1 VPYSVTYAFTTLDVP
16 NSINTEA
23 LGINDAGKIVGDYMD
38 ANSHTHGFVFSNG
51 VYTTVNVP
59 GAFSTSVTAI
69 NNTGAIAGYYVDGNL
84 STHGFIY
91 SGGSYTFL
99 SDPDPNNIGDT
110 EITGINDA
118 GQVVGEWNDGTNHH
132 GFLYSNGTYTPLN
145 GPSNASAMHP
155 GGINNAGEISGT
167 YVDLNFGSPQAGS
180 HGFLDSGGSYV
191 TLNEPLAFGPPFCTF
206 EQGINNAGQTVGSY
220 IDSGGNT
227 YHGFLYDGSNNYI
240 TIDDPLASSQY
251 AQQANGVNDAGDIVG
266 FYYDSS
272 GYSHGYLA
280 QVVGPVF
287 TTLDHRAA
295 GINNLGQIVGSYV
308 DTYGVS
314 YSYLYSGGTYK
325 TLGQKNIV
333 ATGINDAGDIV
344 GYSITT
350 AGTFGFLDKGGTLS
364 LLKDPSATGNTYA
377 MGINKTGQI
386 VGYYNNNSGVHGFL
400 DSGGGYKTLDD
411 PNATGVTVA
420 TGINAAGQIAGY
432 YYDGSGAHSFLFS
445 GGGYTTLDDPLAT
458 NGTFASGIN
467 DAGDIVGHYYVGSS
481 ENGFVYSGG
490 VYTPINDPSPS
501 AVGHSAAS
509 GINNAGQIV
518 GMFGKSNPEEHG
530 FVTNLVMED
539 FFTAV
544 ESKTGDKITGAVL
557 DDTGKYSVG
566 STYQSGTDNAGGT
579 WTYTVNSV
587 QVAVSPLQ
595 SPAYNGYIYDA
606 TYYDHDLNTTFNTN
620 VGAKGYAGISP
631 QNVSGKSY
639 FGSDSDSVTIN
650 GKSYKI
656 GYLYVVPDPVLAV
669 PTPIISQLSAIH
681 HDQSFAAS
689 SLFTASDPDAI
700 ATFGFWD
707 TGIGGG
713 HFVLDGVA
721 QGSDQEIDV
730 TAAQLSRLS
739 YQSGSGTDT
748 LWVRANDSTQWSPWS
763 SSFTVTGQADTPPV
777 VTVANLTAAHGQG
790 FAASSLFAA
799 SDPDGDAITQ
809 YGFWDTGSGG
819 GHFALDGV
827 AQGINQEID
836 VTATQLSQL
845 SYQSGSGADTL
856 WVRANDGTQWSSW
869 SNSFTVM
876 APIDTPPMV
885 SVSNVMAT
893 HGQSFA
899 ASSLFTASDADGD
912 MITTY
917 AFWDTGTGGGHFM
930 LNGVA
935 KGTNQEI
942 DVAAAQLSQL
952 TYQSGSGADTL
963 WVRANDGYQWS
974 AWSNSFTVTPP
985 LDTAPVVT
993 VANVTA
999 AHGQSFA
1006 ASSLFTVSDPDGD
1019 AITQYGF
1026 WGTGGGHFMLNGI
1039 AQGTNQEID
1048 VTAAQ
1053 LSQLS
1058 YQSGSGSDTLWVRAN
1073 DGTQWGSWSSS
1084 FTVTAPIDTGP
1095 VLTPTNA
1102 NLSSFADQTF
1112 AVSSLITYSDP
1123 FGSPATQ
1130 YDFWNSGGGGGGH
1143 FLLNGS
1149 ALPANQDNIISGA
1162 QLGQL
1167 SYQVDNGSDTLWAK
1181 ANDGTVWGGWSNSFT
1196 ISDPPAVAAGETITL
1211 GSAYAGKVD
1220 FMSDTGTLKLEDTSS
1235 FAGTVAGLHGQDAID
1250 LADFGF
1256 GANSTLGYAA
1266 SADNSG
1272 GTLSVGD
1279 GMHMANIALL
1289 GSYMASTFVAAS
1301 DGHGGTLISEA
1312 AQSSA
1317 QSPLLTQPH
1326 G

>member
-1 VPYSVTYAFTTLDVP
+1 
-16 NSINTEA
+16 
-23 LGINDAGKIVGDYMD
+23 
-38 ANSHTHGFVFSNG
+38 
-51 VYTTVNVP
+51 
-59 GAFSTSVTAI
+59 
-69 NNTGAIAGYYVDGNL
+69 
-84 STHGFIY
+84 
-91 SGGSYTFL
+91 
-99 SDPDPNNIGDT
+99 
-110 EITGINDA
+110 
-118 GQVVGEWNDGTNHH
+118 
-132 GFLYSNGTYTPLN
+132 
-145 GPSNASAMHP
+145 
-155 GGINNAGEISGT
+155 
-167 YVDLNFGSPQAGS
+167 
-180 HGFLDSGGSYV
+180 
-191 TLNEPLAFGPPFCTF
+191 
-206 EQGINNAGQTVGSY
+206 
-220 IDSGGNT
+220 
-227 YHGFLYDGSNNYI
+227 
-240 TIDDPLASSQY
+240 
-251 AQQANGVNDAGDIVG
+251 
-266 FYYDSS
+266 
-272 GYSHGYLA
+272 
-280 QVVGPVF
+280 VF

-748 LWVRANDSTQWSPWS
+748 LWVRANDGTQWSPWS

-827 AQGINQEID
+827 AQGINQRS
-836 VTATQLSQL
+836 TSP
-845 SYQSGSGADTL
+845 
-856 WVRANDGTQWSSW
+856 RRSSR
-869 SNSFTVM
+869 S
-876 APIDTPPMV
+876 
-885 SVSNVMAT
+885 
-893 HGQSFA
+893 
-899 ASSLFTASDADGD
+899 
-912 MITTY
+912 
-917 AFWDTGTGGGHFM
+917 
-930 LNGVA
+930 
-935 KGTNQEI
+935 
-942 DVAAAQLSQL
+942 
-952 TYQSGSGADTL
+952 
-963 WVRANDGYQWS
+963 
-974 AWSNSFTVTPP
+974 
-985 LDTAPVVT
+985 
-993 VANVTA
+993 
-999 AHGQSFA
+999 
-1006 ASSLFTVSDPDGD
+1006 
-1019 AITQYGF
+1019 
-1026 WGTGGGHFMLNGI
+1026 
-1039 AQGTNQEID
+1039 
-1048 VTAAQ
+1048 
-1053 LSQLS
+1053 
-1058 YQSGSGSDTLWVRAN
+1058 
-1073 DGTQWGSWSSS
+1073 
-1084 FTVTAPIDTGP
+1084 
-1095 VLTPTNA
+1095 
-1102 NLSSFADQTF
+1102 
-1112 AVSSLITYSDP
+1112 
-1123 FGSPATQ
+1123 
-1130 YDFWNSGGGGGGH
+1130 
-1143 FLLNGS
+1143 
-1149 ALPANQDNIISGA
+1149 
-1162 QLGQL
+1162 
-1167 SYQVDNGSDTLWAK
+1167 
-1181 ANDGTVWGGWSNSFT
+1181 
-1196 ISDPPAVAAGETITL
+1196 
-1211 GSAYAGKVD
+1211 
-1220 FMSDTGTLKLEDTSS
+1220 
-1235 FAGTVAGLHGQDAID
+1235 
-1250 LADFGF
+1250 
-1256 GANSTLGYAA
+1256 
-1266 SADNSG
+1266 
-1272 GTLSVGD
+1272 
-1279 GMHMANIALL
+1279 
-1289 GSYMASTFVAAS
+1289 
-1301 DGHGGTLISEA
+1301 
-1312 AQSSA
+1312 
-1317 QSPLLTQPH
+1317 
-1326 G
+1326 

>member
-1 VPYSVTYAFTTLDVP
+1 LS
-16 NSINTEA
+16 SS
-23 LGINDAGKIVGDYMD
+23 LGQQV
-38 ANSHTHGFVFSNG
+38 NG
-51 VYTTVNVP
+51 
-59 GAFSTSVTAI
+59 
-69 NNTGAIAGYYVDGNL
+69 L
-84 STHGFIY
+84 
-91 SGGSYTFL
+91 
-99 SDPDPNNIGDT
+99 
-110 EITGINDA
+110 
-118 GQVVGEWNDGTNHH
+118 
-132 GFLYSNGTYTPLN
+132 
-145 GPSNASAMHP
+145 
-155 GGINNAGEISGT
+155 
-167 YVDLNFGSPQAGS
+167 
-180 HGFLDSGGSYV
+180 
-191 TLNEPLAFGPPFCTF
+191 
-206 EQGINNAGQTVGSY
+206 
-220 IDSGGNT
+220 
-227 YHGFLYDGSNNYI
+227 
-240 TIDDPLASSQY
+240 
-251 AQQANGVNDAGDIVG
+251 NDAGDLVG
-266 FYYDSS
+266 YYNDSS
-272 GYSHGYLA
+272 NHQHGYLA
-280 QVVGPVF
+280 HVVGPVF

-314 YSYLYSGGTYK
+314 YGYLYSGGTYK

-350 AGTFGFLDKGGTLS
+350 AGTFGFLDKGGTFS

-377 MGINKTGQI
+377 IGINDAGQI

-490 VYTPINDPSPS
+490 VYTPLDDPS
-501 AVGHSAAS
+501 AVGVSAAS

-518 GMFGKSNPEEHG
+518 GMFDKSKKEERG

-539 FFTAV
+539 LFTAV
-544 ESKTGDKITGAVL
+544 ESKMGDKITGAVL

-595 SPAYNGYIYDA
+595 NPAYNGCIYDA

-639 FGSDSDSVTIN
+639 FGSDNDSVTIN

-669 PTPIISQLSAIH
+669 PTPIISQLSVIH

-721 QGSDQEIDV
+721 QGSNQEIDI
-730 TAAQLSRLS
+730 TAAQLSQLS
-739 YQSGSGTDT
+739 YQSGSATDT
-748 LWVRANDSTQWSPWS
+748 LWVRANDGSQWSSWS

-790 FAASSLFAA
+790 FAASDLFTA
-799 SDPDGDAITQ
+799 SDPDGDAVTQ
-809 YGFWDTGSGG
+809 YGFWNTGIGG
-819 GHFALDGV
+819 GHCALNGV

-836 VTATQLSQL
+836 VTAAQLSQL

-869 SNSFTVM
+869 SNSFSVM
-876 APIDTPPMV
+876 APIDTPPTVSVSNVMAMHGQSFAASFLFTASDADGDMITTYAYWDTGTGGGHFMLNGVAQGANQEIDVTAAQLSQLTYQSGSGADTLWVRANDGTQWSPWSSSFAVTAPIDTPPTV

-912 MITTY
+912 MITKY

-935 KGTNQEI
+935 
-942 DVAAAQLSQL
+942 
-952 TYQSGSGADTL
+952 
-963 WVRANDGYQWS
+963 
-974 AWSNSFTVTPP
+974 
-985 LDTAPVVT
+985 
-993 VANVTA
+993 
-999 AHGQSFA
+999 
-1006 ASSLFTVSDPDGD
+1006 
-1019 AITQYGF
+1019 
-1026 WGTGGGHFMLNGI
+1026 
-1039 AQGTNQEID
+1039 QGTNQEID
-1048 VTAAQ
+1048 VTVAQ

-1058 YQSGSGSDTLWVRAN
+1058 YQSGSGPDTLWVRAN
-1073 DGTQWGSWSSS
+1073 DGTQWSNWSSS

-1112 AVSSLITYSDP
+1112 AASSLITYSDP

-1130 YDFWNSGGGGGGH
+1130 YDFWNSGGGGGH

-1149 ALPANQDNIISGA
+1149 ALPANQDNIISAA

-1167 SYQVDNGSDTLWAK
+1167 SYQVGTGSDTLWAK
-1181 ANDGTVWGGWSNSFT
+1181 ASDGTVWGGWSNSFT

-1211 GSAYAGKVD
+1211 GSAYAGAVN
-1220 FMSDTGTLKLEDTSS
+1220 FLSDTGTLKLEDSSS

-1250 LADFGF
+1250 LADIGF
-1256 GANSTLGYAA
+1256 GASSTLGYAA
-1266 SADNSG
+1266 NADNSG
-1272 GTLSVGD
+1272 GTLSAGD

-1312 AQSSA
+1312 AQTSA